1 MTEKAFKSLS
11 SLTAEIL
18 SGRNLD
24 ENTAEAILIS
34 VLKGEV
40 IDAELADLL
49 LALNQKGE
57 TINEIT
63 GFVRAMR
70 SSCIRINCPSET
82 IDLVGAGGS
91 DMGREAALN
100 VSTIASF
107 VAAGAGAKVCKH
119 GNRKASS
126 TSGSFDLLDELSVTT
141 DLGADQVEKCVN
153 EIGLGFAFARI
164 FHPAMRFA
172 GAVRAQLGVPTVFNI
187 LGPLSHPAFLLRQV
201 VGVPS
206 VDRGKQM
213 AQVLQ
218 NTGTQFAMVVTGDR
232 GLDEFSTT
240 GPNIIHTVTPKEI
253 TTSELS
259 PEEVGIKKAEPE
271 ELFGGSPLAN
281 AKITYEVLD
290 GETGPRSDII
300 LLNAAAGLVVAGV
313 AENLVDGVER
323 SRASIASGA
332 AKKCLTELVA
342 FTRSLGEK

>member
-1 MTEKAFKSLS
+1 MSANAFENLS
-11 SLTAEIL
+11 GLTVEIL
-18 SGRNLD
+18 DGRNLD
-24 ENTAEAILIS
+24 EGTAEAILIS

-40 IDAELADLL
+40 ADAELADLL

-70 SSCIRINCPSET
+70 SSCIRIDCPSET

-91 DMGREAALN
+91 EMGRKAALN

-126 TSGSFDLLDELSVTT
+126 TSGSFDLLDELSITT
-141 DLGADQVEKCVN
+141 DLGAGQVEKCVN
-153 EIGLGFAFARI
+153 ETGLGFAFARI

-172 GAVRAQLGVPTVFNI
+172 GPVRAKLKVPTVFNI
-187 LGPLSHPAFLLRQV
+187 LGPLSHPGFLTRQV

-206 VDRGKQM
+206 IDRGKQM

-218 NTGTQFAMVVTGDR
+218 NTGTQFAMVITGDR
-232 GLDEFSTT
+232 GLDELSTT
-240 GPNIIHTVTPKEI
+240 GPNTIHTVTSKEI
-253 TTSELS
+253 TTSEFS
-259 PEEVGIKKAEPE
+259 PEEVGIERVEPE
-271 ELFGGSPLAN
+271 ELFGGSPLEN
-281 AKITYEVLD
+281 AKITHDVL
-290 GETGPRSDII
+290 GGGTGPKSDII
-300 LLNAAAGLVVAGV
+300 ILNAAAGLVVAGI
-313 AENLVDGVER
+313 AENFVDGVER

-332 AKKCLTELVA
+332 AKKCLSELVA
-342 FTRSLGEK
+342 LTRALGGK